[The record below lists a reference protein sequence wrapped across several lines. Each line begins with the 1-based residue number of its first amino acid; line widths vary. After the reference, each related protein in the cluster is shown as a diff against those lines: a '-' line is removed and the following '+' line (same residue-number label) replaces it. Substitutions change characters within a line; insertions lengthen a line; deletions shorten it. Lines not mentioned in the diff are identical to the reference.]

1 MGAGWRTEVFGSHV
15 IAELGHQRVWVRTA
29 PRKPQQSVISLWT
42 DIFIVWI
49 YMMLGK
55 FIDIDI
61 YEVFNCTYIHSKT
74 KKKRKL

>member
-1 MGAGWRTEVFGSHV
+1 MTRVFGSHV
-15 IAELGHQRVWVRTA
+15 IAELGHQRAWVRTA

-49 YMMLGK
+49 YRMLGK
-55 FIDIDI
+55 CIDIDI
-61 YEVFNCTYIHSKT
+61 YEQCSIAHTYTVKQT